1 MSEQKVYIDG
11 NVVQVSEG
19 TAQVVVRYTG
29 APSTTGLGIRVHF
42 DSSLLTVTDVSGVL
56 TGSIFANS
64 SPTADTDN
72 YDGDASTDVFVD
84 AAWAS
89 LFGGW
94 PGSSDVELMTI
105 TFAADADF
113 VAANINFSASSSAEG
128 FEFVP
133 VSATVQAPAPA
144 IEVDNTSATVD
155 ENAPVGTE
163 VATVSSGLPDAT
175 FSIAGGDASGSDPVI
190 PDLAAATQHV
200 YVSSSTRSE
209 DGTQETLQITYN
221 ADAGNTGLG
230 LRIHFDSTKVSVAS
244 LEDVLPGSIFA
255 NSTASADTDNFD
267 NDASTDSYID
277 IAWASLFG
285 GWPGATPASL
295 ATLTFDIADGATGST
310 AVNFSASSNASGF
323 EFAPQNHA
331 LTLSAEAGPVTV
343 DAETGVITTNQVF
356 DYETD
361 APIEFTVVATG
372 SDGATAEET
381 VQLTINN
388 MDEVAPTITSSDSVD
403 AIDENDGEGQVI
415 YTASADDSLDISSGI
430 TFSLSDDSDDA
441 LSIDSV
447 SGAVTLASDANYESQ
462 SVYSFTVVASDG
474 VNAVAEK
481 SLSLDVNDLDE
492 TAPQFDS
499 AAPAEY
505 VWDSNSASQVI
516 YTAEATDYDD
526 NGNENP
532 TVEFSLENA
541 SADLAIDQYTGDVT
555 VEVGVDSVQSSYDF
569 DVVASDGVNQ
579 SSQPVSINIITDIT
593 APSISSPSTVDS
605 IDENSGSGQV
615 IYTAQA
621 SDENS
626 FTWDLSN
633 DSDAALS
640 IDSST
645 GEVTLSDDPNYEAQS
660 EYNFT
665 VVAIDSFDNS
675 SSLSLSLEVNNLDEV
690 APTINS
696 GDTGVAVDE
705 NSGAGQLV
713 YAASADDSLD
723 TSAGVTF
730 SLADDSLGFSI
741 DAVTGDVTT
750 NADFAADFES
760 AESQSFVVVASDG
773 VNADVEQQVTIAINN
788 LDEVAP
794 SINSGDTGASVDE
807 NSGAGQV
814 VYTATATDDADT
826 GDGFSFSLA
835 DDTLGFSIDADTGV
849 VTTNDDFAA
858 SYEDAQSQS
867 FTVVATDLA
876 DYASEQVVTVA
887 INNLDEVAPI
897 IDSGDTGASV
907 NENSGAGQVVYT
919 AAATD
924 TDANIEGIT
933 FNLADDTLG
942 FSIDAE
948 SGVVTTNE
956 DFAADYE
963 GAQSQSFIVVAT
975 DVAGNASEQ
984 EVTVAVNNLDEV
996 APTITSGDSAGSID
1010 ENSGAGS
1017 VIYTATADDS
1027 LDTSAG
1033 VTFSLSNDS
1042 DAALSIDA
1050 ATGAVTLASDADYE
1064 AQSSYSFTVVAS
1076 DGVNADV
1083 EQSVTLDVDNL
1094 DEVAPVVTD
1103 LGDRNVVN
1111 FKHDITSVIY
1121 TAVATDL
1128 GDVSEL
1134 PIAFSFAKGSDPAL
1148 SIDSVTGEVT
1158 LDETPNY
1165 AVQDQ
1170 YQVSIIATDAA
1181 GNTSAPELLT
1191 VNVTD
1196 DDPNAP
1202 LFGLPTERDGAE
1214 AYTIVSSQDEING
1227 TTITAVV
1234 GSVDENIG
1242 AGQVVYAVNTVDASN
1257 VTYSLSDDAN
1267 GAFTI
1272 DELTGE
1278 VTLVSDPDFES
1289 GVTSFSF
1296 TVLAN
1301 DQFDN
1306 SSEQLVTLS
1315 INNLDDTAPVITSS
1329 NAASVEENSGA
1340 DQIVYIAAS
1349 SSDPFDTGEHVVSEP
1364 TTYSLAEGHDP
1375 VLAINATSGEV
1386 SLMTNPDQEAKA
1398 QYVYTVIA
1406 TDAAGNSSEQQ
1417 VTLTVGDVDDTAPT
1431 FTSGTSAQ
1439 VNEKNSSGT
1448 VVYTAEA
1455 DDSLDVSVGAV
1466 TFSLTSDSDVLSI
1479 DSITGDVSLDESAD
1493 HEVKD
1498 SYQFIVAAED
1508 AAGNSSQQNVTLSV
1522 TDLDEIAPEITSAEA
1537 VSVDENHLTNQV
1549 IYTASSNDSVNQVKE
1564 GPVSQEFVTNND
1576 GTVTVR
1582 FFVDSSF
1589 KQYYE
1594 SGAEN
1599 ISFELDYSSTDIDAI
1614 SYASHSVAAETLFE
1628 QVSEGNDGILNVTLF
1643 FRSQEV
1649 AKFQGKEESIYDVDS
1664 DVPFIELTFNINNES
1679 AVNTFAVNNVTINED
1694 EPPFGSVYEYSYG
1707 NSSNLTFGIKDA
1719 DDGLIIDEFSG
1730 DVSLSSQLTYLGD
1743 DSEYS
1748 FTVVATDE
1756 AGNFSEQMV
1765 TVAVNNLDEVAPTI
1779 DSGDTGTAVDENSG
1793 AGQVV
1798 YTASATDTDANVE
1811 GVTLSLADDSL
1822 GFSIDENGV
1831 VTTNADFAANH
1842 EDAQSQSFTVVATD
1856 VAGNASEQVVTV
1868 AVNNLDEVAPT
1879 INSGDTGT
1887 AVDENSGAGQVVYT
1901 ASATDTDANVEGVTL
1916 SLADDSLGF
1925 SIDENGVVTSNADF
1939 AANYEDAQSQ
1949 SFTVVATDEAGNT
1962 SEQVVTVAVN
1972 NLDEVAPTI
1981 TSSVQS
1987 DVNGN
1992 KFVEID
1998 ENSGVAQVVYTANA
2012 TDSDFNS
2019 PSIDY
2024 RLTEGSDVALSVTS
2038 NGEVILA
2045 RNPDYEAQAEYHFGL
2060 IATDAAGNNSE
2071 VEEVTIKIK
2080 NLVTQ
2085 TVTHASSGLVIDL
2098 DSNDLGSPSKEL
2110 SDSDAKAVSIT
2121 DALAALKLSIGL
2133 TLDSYN
2139 GDKEMQEN
2147 AAKVV
2152 SERETIDPKDPDN
2165 VIKIGVTTADVL
2177 ALVKY
2182 AFGEATF
2189 KPEWVFENSSS
2200 DDDFVS
2206 YEAYLKGD
2214 VNGSWVS
2221 SESAPVVN
2229 VSESAEI
2236 DDVVYRYDPTQFI
2249 ATSISE
2255 GLGVKMGTGEVY
2267 VKDNIEYS
2275 ETSEYLL
2282 NLESKLSDGSP
2293 RQVTI
2298 KVINDTD
2305 SQAPVFKTDNVG
2317 DGLFVDS
2324 DSGSG
2329 QIVYVAA
2336 ADDSADYSEGVVY
2349 SLGDGSDPAITVNAN
2364 GDVVLNVNPDYEAQ
2378 STYSFTVNA
2387 SDGVNPPVSEE
2398 FVLSVREIPD
2408 VTAPTINSG
2417 DTGSA
2422 VDENSSAGQI
2432 VYTASASDDESE
2444 SVTLSL
2450 ADDSLGFS
2458 LDPATGVVTTNDD
2471 FTANYEDAQSQSFTV
2486 VATDVAGNTSEQVV
2500 TVAVNNLDEVAP
2512 TIDSGDTGTAVNENS
2527 GADQVVYTAAAT
2539 DTDANVEGVTLS
2551 LADNSLGFSLDSATG
2566 VVTTNDDFA
2575 ANYEDAQSQSFTVV
2589 ATDVAGN
2596 TSEQVVTV
2604 AVNNLDEVAPTITS
2618 GDSAGSIDENSGGGT
2633 VIYTATADDTL
2644 DASGGVTFSLSDVS
2658 DAALSIDASTG
2669 AVTLASNA
2677 DYETNQSI
2685 SFTVVASDAVNPP
2698 IEQSVTLTV
2707 NNLDEVAP
2715 SIDSGDTGTSVD
2727 ENSGADQV
2735 VYTASATDT
2744 DANVEGITF
2753 SLVDDTLGFSID
2765 AESGVVTTN
2774 ADFAANYEDAQSQ
2787 SFTVVASDEAGNA
2800 SEQEVTVA
2808 VNNLDEVA
2816 PTITSDA
2823 SDAVAVNENSGADQ
2837 VVYTANATDTDA
2849 NVEGITFSL
2858 ADESL
2863 GFSIDADTGVV
2874 TTNADF
2880 AANYEDA
2887 QSQSFTVVA
2896 SDVAG
2901 NASEQLV
2908 TVAVNNVDEVAPT
2921 ITSSVSATIDENS
2934 DDNSVIYTAS
2944 AIDTDSNLE
2953 GVTFSLSE
2961 NSDAALI
2968 INPSSGAVRLLAVPD
2983 YEVQSSYSFTV
2994 VATDEA
3000 GNVSEQNII
3009 LAVNNIDEVKPSIT
3023 SDASDAVAV
3032 NENSGADQVVYTASA
3047 TDADYNVEGVTFSL
3061 ADESLGFSIDADT
3074 GVVTTDADFAANY
3087 EDAQSQSFTVVA
3099 TDVAGNTS
3107 EQVVTV
3113 AVNNLDEVAPTI
3125 DSGDTGTAVDENS
3138 GADQVVYTAS
3148 ATDTDANVEGVTL
3161 SLADNSL
3168 GFSLDPATGVVTTND
3183 DFTANYEDAQSQSF
3197 TVVATDVA
3205 GNTSEQVVT
3214 VAVNNLDEVAPTIDS
3229 GDTGTAVNENSGA
3242 DQVVYTAAATDTDA
3256 NVEGVTLSL
3265 ADNSLGFSLDSA
3277 TGVVTTND
3285 DFAANYEDAQSQSF
3299 TVVATDVAG
3308 NTSEQVVTVAVN
3320 NLDEVA
3326 PTITSGDS
3334 AGSIDENSGADQ
3346 VVYTASA
3353 TDTDANVEG
3362 VTLSLADNSLG
3373 FSLDPATGVV
3383 TTNADFSADFES
3395 AESQSFTVV
3404 ATDVAGNTSEQV
3416 VTVAVNNLDEV
3427 APSIDSGDSAGSID
3441 ENSGAGSVIY
3451 RVMADDSSDINGVI
3465 TYGLSEFSEDYES
3478 LSINSSGDVSLLY
3491 DTDYEV
3497 QEKYSFIVTAT
3508 DAAGNVSNELV
3519 SLKINNLDEIA
3530 PMITSGDSAGSIDE
3544 NSGAGSVIYTA
3555 TADDS
3560 QDISAG
3566 VIFSL
3571 AAGHDA
3577 ALSIDDSTGEVTL
3590 ASNADYETNQ
3600 SISFTVVA
3608 SDGVNEAVEQ
3618 SVTLDVNNLD
3628 EVAPTITSV
3637 VSDASSVDEN
3647 SGADQVVYTAVATD
3661 TDANIE
3667 GISFSLADDSLGFS
3681 IDADTGA
3688 VSTNADFAADY
3699 EAENGVSQSFTVVA
3713 TDVAGNA
3720 SEQVVTIAVN
3730 NLDEVAPS
3738 IDSGDTGAAVNEN
3751 SGTGQVVYT
3760 ATASDDADT
3769 SDGFSFSLADNNLG
3783 FSIDAVSGEV
3793 TTNADFSANF
3803 ESAESQSFTV
3813 VATDVAGNASQQ
3825 TVSVA
3830 VNNLDEAAPTVTS
3843 TDAVIVV
3850 EGTGAG
3856 QVVYNA
3862 SADDSG
3868 DTSDGVS
3875 YSLVDN
3881 TNYGVGSVLPS
3892 NTQMVS
3898 VSDATLVGDQLTVAV
3913 EYDADDADL
3922 TGLGL
3927 RIHFDNSEL
3936 SFTQIS
3942 DVLDQDIVFTD
3953 DDVQL
3958 DTEDLDNN
3966 ASTNS
3971 FVHVAWASV
3980 DGNWTGDVPTQLL
3993 TMEFDISSSVTGNS
4007 VIDFSASDNAMGY
4020 DFVGQGSVVSY
4031 SSGDASLGDLAI
4043 NSDTGAVTLLVDPDS
4058 ASQAAYDFTVVATDD
4073 AGLFGAQEVTLSVA
4087 EVVSGESA
4095 SVELEGAIEQKFIH
4109 NADGSITLQLFISDA
4124 VAANYV
4130 NGIENMDMVLGY
4142 NADEVGVIVSGQIS
4156 APSNPMFALAN
4167 DSVVGEVSIGQI
4179 FFPTAYSASAVT
4191 PLIEVN
4197 FDMLDDVSS
4206 ATFDVSGVILGM
4218 DDVSGSSYDVSVT
4231 TYSGT
4236 DGSDVFALVGG
4247 MSDVNSGAGS
4257 DIFVLAEGSDA
4268 NILVDFESGVDVLE
4282 LGSLLDSAGY
4292 TGLSESSDASDSIAH
4307 QVSGDTLNI
4316 ADLISDADESLD
4328 NAFGGYLNDE
4338 TNVLTVF
4345 ADTNSSAYGIVELT
4359 TLEITLDDSST
4370 MEDDDLVA
4378 TLSAFIA

>member
-1439 VNEKNSSGT
+1439 VNEKNSLGT

-1831 VTTNADFAANH
+1831 VT
-1842 EDAQSQSFTVVATD
+1842 
-1856 VAGNASEQVVTV
+1856 
-1868 AVNNLDEVAPT
+1868 
-1879 INSGDTGT
+1879 
-1887 AVDENSGAGQVVYT
+1887 
-1901 ASATDTDANVEGVTL
+1901 
-1916 SLADDSLGF
+1916 
-1925 SIDENGVVTSNADF
+1925 SNADF

-2060 IATDAAGNNSE
+2060 IATDAAGNDSE

-2450 ADDSLGFS
+2450 ADD
-2458 LDPATGVVTTNDD
+2458 
-2471 FTANYEDAQSQSFTV
+2471 
-2486 VATDVAGNTSEQVV
+2486 
-2500 TVAVNNLDEVAP
+2500 
-2512 TIDSGDTGTAVNENS
+2512 
-2527 GADQVVYTAAAT
+2527 
-2539 DTDANVEGVTLS
+2539 
-2551 LADNSLGFSLDSATG
+2551 
-2566 VVTTNDDFA
+2566 
-2575 ANYEDAQSQSFTVV
+2575 
-2589 ATDVAGN
+2589 
-2596 TSEQVVTV
+2596 
-2604 AVNNLDEVAPTITS
+2604 
-2618 GDSAGSIDENSGGGT
+2618 
-2633 VIYTATADDTL
+2633 
-2644 DASGGVTFSLSDVS
+2644 
-2658 DAALSIDASTG
+2658 
-2669 AVTLASNA
+2669 
-2677 DYETNQSI
+2677 
-2685 SFTVVASDAVNPP
+2685 
-2698 IEQSVTLTV
+2698 
-2707 NNLDEVAP
+2707 
-2715 SIDSGDTGTSVD
+2715 
-2727 ENSGADQV
+2727 
-2735 VYTASATDT
+2735 
-2744 DANVEGITF
+2744 
-2753 SLVDDTLGFSID
+2753 
-2765 AESGVVTTN
+2765 
-2774 ADFAANYEDAQSQ
+2774 
-2787 SFTVVASDEAGNA
+2787 
-2800 SEQEVTVA
+2800 
-2808 VNNLDEVA
+2808 
-2816 PTITSDA
+2816 
-2823 SDAVAVNENSGADQ
+2823 
-2837 VVYTANATDTDA
+2837 
-2849 NVEGITFSL
+2849 
-2858 ADESL
+2858 
-2863 GFSIDADTGVV
+2863 
-2874 TTNADF
+2874 
-2880 AANYEDA
+2880 
-2887 QSQSFTVVA
+2887 
-2896 SDVAG
+2896 
-2901 NASEQLV
+2901 
-2908 TVAVNNVDEVAPT
+2908 
-2921 ITSSVSATIDENS
+2921 
-2934 DDNSVIYTAS
+2934 
-2944 AIDTDSNLE
+2944 
-2953 GVTFSLSE
+2953 
-2961 NSDAALI
+2961 
-2968 INPSSGAVRLLAVPD
+2968 
-2983 YEVQSSYSFTV
+2983 
-2994 VATDEA
+2994 
-3000 GNVSEQNII
+3000 
-3009 LAVNNIDEVKPSIT
+3009 
-3023 SDASDAVAV
+3023 
-3032 NENSGADQVVYTASA
+3032 
-3047 TDADYNVEGVTFSL
+3047 
-3061 ADESLGFSIDADT
+3061 
-3074 GVVTTDADFAANY
+3074 
-3087 EDAQSQSFTVVA
+3087 
-3099 TDVAGNTS
+3099 
-3107 EQVVTV
+3107 
-3113 AVNNLDEVAPTI
+3113 
-3125 DSGDTGTAVDENS
+3125 
-3138 GADQVVYTAS
+3138 
-3148 ATDTDANVEGVTL
+3148 
-3161 SLADNSL
+3161 SL